1 MAYYAYGNNRGGFLS
16 SLPPVTKNLLIIN
29 VVMFIFTLVNEELM
43 ISVFAMFYPAS
54 RFFHFWQ
61 PLTHM
66 FMHGGWM
73 HILFNMY
80 ALVMFGSVIER
91 ALGSKKFLVFY
102 FVTGLGAA
110 ALHTGVQYLQAQ
122 YFLTQATSSSLAVYH
137 DMLRTPTL
145 GASGAIFGLLV
156 GFAMIYP
163 DSILTLIFPPV
174 SLRAKWFVLIYV
186 AIELLLGVRGVTDGV
201 AHFAHLGGALFGWLL
216 LMWWKKTGRYY
227 ERDNWF

>member
-1 MAYYAYGNNRGGFLS
+1 MAYYSYTPNRGGFLS
-16 SLPPVTKNLLIIN
+16 NLPPVTKNLFIIN
-29 VVMFIFTLVNEELM
+29 VLMFIFTMVNEDFM
-43 ISVFAMFYPAS
+43 ITVFAMFYPAS

-73 HILFNMY
+73 HIFFNMY
-80 ALVMFGSVIER
+80 ALIMFGTVVER

-102 FVTGLGAA
+102 FVTGLGAV
-110 ALHTGVQYLQAQ
+110 ALHTGVQFLQAQ
-122 YFLTQATSSSLAVYH
+122 YFLSDINQNLVAYR

-156 GFAMIYP
+156 GFAMLYP
-163 DSILTLIFPPV
+163 ESMLTLIFPPV
-174 SLRAKWFVLIYV
+174 SLKAKWFVLIYC

-216 LMWWKKTGRYY
+216 ILWWKKTGRYY